1 MWIVLSSSMLILVLK
16 ERCQEKRKHNGHI
29 NDKTFEEENFRD
41 LLGSFKYLHGFAKYK
56 QKQLSYIEIRKFS
69 WFIENLQKPQKFSPS
84 DKLALESFLV
94 YGICIACV
102 LYGYL

>member
-69 WFIENLQKPQKFSPS
+69 
-84 DKLALESFLV
+84 
-94 YGICIACV
+94 
-102 LYGYL
+102 